1 MDRTSNIIIAMAV
14 VAGLMGFALG
24 GWLSM
29 ERSDVLRSG
38 ERYEDF
44 ELPDVDG
51 QRRRLSELEGRVIVV
66 NFWATW
72 CPPCVRELPM
82 LAEVER
88 RLSGQGLSIVGVA
101 EDDADDVRAFLER
114 YPTGYL
120 QLIANPFAESI
131 SGRYGNVR
139 RVLPFTVVIDRDGT
153 KVWQRFGEVSEAQ
166 LLEVVEPL
174 LAQGR

>member
-14 VAGLMGFALG
+14 VAGLLGFALG

-29 ERSDVLRSG
+29 ERSEVLRSG
-38 ERYEDF
+38 EQYEDF
-44 ELPDVDG
+44 ELPDTDG
-51 QRRRLSELEGRVIVV
+51 QRRRISALQGRVIVL

-82 LAEVER
+82 LADLER
-88 RLSGQGLSIVGVA
+88 RYSAQGLSIVGVA
-101 EDDADDVRAFLER
+101 EDDADDVRAFLQR

-120 QLIANPFAESI
+120 QLISNPFGESI
-131 SGRYGNVR
+131 SGRYGNLR
-139 RVLPFTVVIDRDGT
+139 KVLPFTVVIDRRGL
-153 KVWQRFGEVSEAQ
+153 KVWQHFGEVSQAQ

-174 LAQGR
+174 LQDQP

>member
-1 MDRTSNIIIAMAV
+1 MDRTTNIIIAMAV
-14 VAGLMGFALG
+14 VAGLLGFGLG

-44 ELPDVDG
+44 QIPDLDG
-51 QRRRLSELEGRVIVV
+51 RQRRLSELEGRVIVL

-82 LAEVER
+82 LSSVET
-88 RLSGQGLSIVGVA
+88 RLSERGLSIVGVA
-101 EDDADDVRAFLER
+101 EDNADDVRAFLER
-114 YPTGYL
+114 YPTSYL
-120 QLIANPFAESI
+120 QLISDPFADSL
-131 SGRYGNVR
+131 SSRYGNLR
-139 RVLPFTVVIDRDGT
+139 RVLPFTVVINRQGE
-153 KVWQRFGEVSEAQ
+153 KVWQRFGEVSQSQ

-174 LAQGR
+174 LAESQ